1 MCKFLVLCIALLL
14 PLAACGDDG
23 PTGPGADVAG
33 TYTLQ
38 TVAGAVLPATV
49 FQAGA
54 DRLEVT
60 GGQVMLNADNT
71 QSATITFRETEG
83 GVTTTDAETITGTYL
98 LTSNGGIVLKDADG
112 SELWGTISGNTLTLT
127 AFGMPFVFR
136 K

>member
-14 PLAACGDDG
+14 PLAACGDDD

-33 TYTLQ
+33 TYMLQ
-38 TVAGAVLPATV
+38 TVAGAALPATLPQGV
-49 FQAGA
+49 
-54 DRLEVT
+54 EVT
-60 GGQVMLNADNT
+60 AGQVTLNADNT
-71 QSATITFRETEG
+71 HSATITFREMEPQ
-83 GVTTTDAETITGTYL
+83 TITGTYL
-98 LTSNGGIVLKDADG
+98 LTSNGGIVLKDAGG